1 MKIFYRKRKYK
12 VTPSF
17 DNNFKDFEEVWY
29 RGDHN
34 PKYKMSNDKISNAII
49 TTINKRRK
57 YNEYE
62 LLVDDNKSRKK
73 YTRSDDIHQDDII
86 RNAVEECDFLVY
98 NEEIHR
104 IVLMKMY

>member
-1 MKIFYRKRKYK
+1 MKIFYKKRKRK
-12 VTPSF
+12 VIPSF
-17 DNNFKDFEEVWY
+17 DNNFQEFEETWY
-29 RGDHN
+29 RDDFHPN
-34 PKYKMSNDKISNAII
+34 YKMTNDKMSNAII
-49 TTINKRRK
+49 KTINKRRK

-62 LLVDDNKSRKK
+62 LLVDDNKTRKR

-104 IVLMKMY
+104 IALMKMY